1 LHLSAADACFVPP
14 LSHQQAKA
22 EPPSQQQAKAKEP
35 PPPPRQPFRIPKTKQ
50 AAPDD
55 GRPAGPAPSAH
66 GAGGL
71 LRAFEGAGSSTL
83 MAWEAV
89 RGHQIV
95 RVSGL
100 PLDIQHSEWNG
111 VVKAA
116 KLPVLQ
122 TAVSGWVLPSNV
134 WQGSGTA
141 YLLCKDK
148 PTALVALKQL
158 NSLTLRCSATGLLR
172 PLLAELCTASE
183 IKVDRPFIGHLDLS
197 DPGRAGARGGKDPI
211 VPHFVQ
217 SNTLELDMS
226 LQWRALVTAQFGG
239 RQGLRIS
246 HV

>member
-1 LHLSAADACFVPP
+1 
-14 LSHQQAKA
+14 
-22 EPPSQQQAKAKEP
+22 
-35 PPPPRQPFRIPKTKQ
+35 
-50 AAPDD
+50 
-55 GRPAGPAPSAH
+55 
-66 GAGGL
+66 
-71 LRAFEGAGSSTL
+71 

-197 DPGRAGARGGKDPI
+197 DPGRVGARGGKDPI

-246 HV
+246 HVQDLARALQPAAGAAW